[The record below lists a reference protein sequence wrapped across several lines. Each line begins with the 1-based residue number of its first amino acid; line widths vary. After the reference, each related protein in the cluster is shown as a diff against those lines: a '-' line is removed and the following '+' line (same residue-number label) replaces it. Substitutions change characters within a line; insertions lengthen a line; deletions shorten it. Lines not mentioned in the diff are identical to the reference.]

1 MTASTH
7 TRMSSLAAGAAVSV
21 IVFSMVGVA
30 AMTGLLPAANSQK
43 VVQKV
48 EPLAQTGPVTPPVAV
63 PPAARKAPQSAERL
77 ALAASPSNETR
88 MKGDAQYA
96 LGWRDGNDICK
107 RR

>member
-43 VVQKV
+43 V
-48 EPLAQTGPVTPPVAV
+48 EPLAQASPVTPPVAV